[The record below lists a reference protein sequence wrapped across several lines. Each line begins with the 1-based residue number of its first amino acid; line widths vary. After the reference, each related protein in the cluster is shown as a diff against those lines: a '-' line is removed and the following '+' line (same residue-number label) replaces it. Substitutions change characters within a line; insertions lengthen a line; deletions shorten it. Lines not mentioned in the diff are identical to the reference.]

1 MFPFRLCSSQLDS
14 SLVNGGV
21 GVGSQLPMLQPPLG
35 GCSAYAGSGQQS
47 YSSVFASPQYAYW
60 PSGGYTGYSPASM
73 SMSVWPSSSGLPS
86 TATGTGFGLGLGAQ
100 YGGALG
106 SAMAGGTI
114 GGMGLPLPMA
124 LGTTLVPLGGAP
136 LSGAAG
142 ALAAVAGAGVQQR
155 KTNPSKR
162 HRERL
167 NGELETLAALL
178 PFEHS
183 VLSKLDK
190 LSVLRL
196 GVSYLRIKTYF
207 AGTRCHSTVP
217 DLSAYEYSD
226 PRGTRFWRDSANHI
240 LGEIQ
245 VLGVHFRLRDSD
257 LFCCSAE

>member
-1 MFPFRLCSSQLDS
+1 MFSFRLCSSQLDS

-21 GVGSQLPMLQPPLG
+21 GSQLHMLQPPLG
-35 GCSAYAGSGQQS
+35 GCSAYAGTGQPS

-60 PSGGYTGYSPASM
+60 PSGGCTGYNPGSM
-73 SMSVWPSSSGLPS
+73 SMSMPMSMWPSSSGLSS
-86 TATGTGFGLGLGAQ
+86 TAAGTGFGLGLGVGGQ
-100 YGGALG
+100 YGGAMAGALG
-106 SAMAGGTI
+106 SAMAGGAI
-114 GGMGLPLPMA
+114 GGMGMGMGLQLPMA
-124 LGTTLVPLGGAP
+124 PGTTLVPLGGAP

-142 ALAAVAGAGVQQR
+142 ALAAVGGAGVGGQAR

-167 NGELETLAALL
+167 NSELETLAALL

-207 AGTRCHSTVP
+207 AGTLYHSAAHFTPLLSVP
-217 DLSAYEYSD
+217 DLSAYEYLESY
-226 PRGTRFWRDSANHI
+226 
-240 LGEIQ
+240 
-245 VLGVHFRLRDSD
+245 V
-257 LFCCSAE
+257 

>member
-1 MFPFRLCSSQLDS
+1 MFPFRHCSSQFDS

-21 GVGSQLPMLQPPLG
+21 GVGSQLHTLQPSLG
-35 GCSAYAGSGQQS
+35 NCTAYAASGQQS

-60 PSGGYTGYSPASM
+60 PSGGCSGYNPG
-73 SMSVWPSSSGLPS
+73 SMSVWPSSSGLHS
-86 TATGTGFGLGLGAQ
+86 TAAGTGFGLGLGAQ

-106 SAMAGGTI
+106 SAMVGGAI
-114 GGMGLPLPMA
+114 GGMGLPLAP
-124 LGTTLVPLGGAP
+124 GTTLVSLGGP
-136 LSGAAG
+136 SGPAG
-142 ALAAVAGAGVQQR
+142 ALAAVAGAQPR

-207 AGTRCHSTVP
+207 AGTRCHSASTT
-217 DLSAYEYSD
+217 S
-226 PRGTRFWRDSANHI
+226 PRTPFLEALDS
-240 LGEIQ
+240 GET
-245 VLGVHFRLRDSD
+245 L
-257 LFCCSAE
+257 